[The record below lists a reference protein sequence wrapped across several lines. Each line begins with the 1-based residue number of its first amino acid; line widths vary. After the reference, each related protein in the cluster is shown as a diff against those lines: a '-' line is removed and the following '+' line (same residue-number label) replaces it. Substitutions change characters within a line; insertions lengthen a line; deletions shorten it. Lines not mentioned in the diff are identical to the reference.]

1 MLRQNAD
8 KARACTKNP
17 FCASTPPLSQ
27 GRKAGL
33 TAHVMNGGKIAHKAK
48 ACLGLAACNCLQA
61 CCMCYCLL
69 KGPLVLL
76 SYLFLLFRGEVILQ
90 ASTCNEQAN
99 LHRLGIGR
107 SDYLLRHENTHN
119 TCMCLTPTTILKV
132 FLISSGVLPVTSS
145 VSCKWL

>member
-8 KARACTKNP
+8 KARACTKTP
-17 FCASTPPLSQ
+17 FCASAPPLSQ

-33 TAHVMNGGKIAHKAK
+33 TAHVTNGGKLAHKAK
-48 ACLGLAACNCLQA
+48 ACLGLAALYCLQA

-90 ASTCNEQAN
+90 ASTRNKKGE
-99 LHRLGIGR
+99 LHGLNVDR
-107 SDYLLRHENTHN
+107 SDYLLRHKNTHSI
-119 TCMCLTPTTILKV
+119 CMCFTPTTMLKV
-132 FLISSGVLPVTSS
+132 FLISSGVLPATNSGS
-145 VSCKWL
+145 GKWL